1 MAELLAE
8 IYKRDVNVLK
18 VVVCGACGRM
28 GKEVI
33 AKVCQLK
40 EMKLIGA
47 IEAPDHPFI
56 GKNIGDVKISSD
68 LESIVQSNCVIIEF
82 TTPLATMEH
91 LKIAEKKKMLMVIG
105 TTGFNEEEYGRIKET
120 SCNIPILISP
130 NMSIGINVLFKVVEE
145 VSQVLGK
152 NFDKEIVEVHHHN
165 KKDAPSGTAKR
176 IAQIIAQTEGKDLSR
191 VGVYGRKGIGKGRS
205 KEEIGIHAI
214 RGGSIVGE
222 HTVVFAGEGERLEIT
237 HRAESRQI
245 FAQGA
250 ILGAKFISKQK
261 KGLYDL
267 QDALGI
273 KTTI

>member
-1 MAELLAE
+1 M
-8 IYKRDVNVLK
+8 LK

-28 GKEVI
+28 GKEIIVR
-33 AKVCQLK
+33 VCQLK

-47 IEAPDHPFI
+47 IEAPDHPFV
-56 GKNIGDVKISSD
+56 GENIGGVKIKSD
-68 LESIVQSNCVIIEF
+68 LEKAIQLGCVIIEF
-82 TTPLATMEH
+82 TTPSATIQH
-91 LKIAEKKKMLMVIG
+91 LKIAGKKKIPMVIG
-105 TTGFNEEEYGRIKET
+105 TTGFNEKEYAWIKET
-120 SCNIPILISP
+120 SRNIPILISP

-152 NFDKEIVEVHHHN
+152 NFDKEIVEVHHRN

-176 IAQIIAQTEGKDLSR
+176 IAQIIAQAEGKDLSR
-191 VGVYGRKGIGKGRS
+191 VGVYGRKGIGKGRN
-205 KEEIGIHAI
+205 KGEIGIHAV
-214 RGGSIVGE
+214 RGGSVVGE

-245 FAQGA
+245 FAEGA

-261 KGLYDL
+261 KGLYNL